1 MKIDEKIEKYLMSEE
16 KGEPFHGMMG
26 AHIYG
31 NPEYYAISVWEYDR
45 LCFLVSLGNQ
55 TKNIYKVANVFLPTS
70 ISEFNKKYNSIEES
84 LKGYDQIRKSD
95 SKYKNSV
102 EIFHMNRKPYTTSDF
117 KLQNL
122 IYKIQ
127 NKKITNLEELK
138 DFLKNY
144 KI

>member
-1 MKIDEKIEKYLMSEE
+1 MVGS
-16 KGEPFHGMMG
+16 
-26 AHIYG
+26 
-31 NPEYYAISVWEYDR
+31 
-45 LCFLVSLGNQ
+45 
-55 TKNIYKVANVFLPTS
+55 
-70 ISEFNKKYNSIEES
+70 
-84 LKGYDQIRKSD
+84 YDQIRKSD
-95 SKYKNSV
+95 SKYKKSV